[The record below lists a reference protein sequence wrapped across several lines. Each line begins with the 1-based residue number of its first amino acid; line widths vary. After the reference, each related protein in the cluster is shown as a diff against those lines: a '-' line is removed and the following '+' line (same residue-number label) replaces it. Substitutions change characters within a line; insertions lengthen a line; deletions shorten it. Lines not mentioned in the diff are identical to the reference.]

1 MATATSSMTWRAMN
15 LWRLEWLRLKRTP
28 RALTMAAVFVF
39 FGLLQ
44 PILTKYQ
51 SQLLSHVGNGVQIS
65 FPPATPAAGVRGY
78 FAELAGISLIVV
90 VVIAAGAF
98 TFDAHHGLA
107 IFLRTR
113 VTGFW
118 RLLAPRYAV
127 NAGAAGLAFIL
138 GMLAAWYETSLLI
151 GAPAVGGMLGAM
163 LCGVVYLGYA
173 VAVTALA
180 ATVVRGTLATVG
192 IALAVL
198 FALPIA
204 AIYRPIADWLPSAL
218 TTAPAAVLSGTHH
231 LVHYLPAFA
240 VTVVV
245 SGAALAAAVLRLRT
259 REI

>member
-1 MATATSSMTWRAMN
+1 MATVTSSMTWRPMN
-15 LWRLEWLRLKRTP
+15 LWRLEWLRLRRTP

-65 FPPATPAAGVRGY
+65 FPTVTPAAGVRGY

-118 RLLAPRYAV
+118 QLLAPRYTV
-127 NAGAAGLAFIL
+127 NAGAAGIAFIL

-151 GAPAVGGMLGAM
+151 GAPAAGGMLAAM

-173 VAVTALA
+173 VAVTAFA
-180 ATVVRGTLATVG
+180 ASLVRNTLGAVG

-198 FALPIA
+198 FVLPVA
-204 AIYRPIADWLPSAL
+204 GIYRPIANWLPSAL
-218 TTAPAAVLSGTHH
+218 TSAPDALVSGTHH
-231 LVHYLPAFA
+231 LSHYLPALA
-240 VTVVV
+240 VTAAA
-245 SGAALAAAVLRLRT
+245 SGVALAVAVFRLRA

>member
-1 MATATSSMTWRAMN
+1 MATATSSVTWHGMN

-51 SQLLSHVGNGVQIS
+51 SQILGHVGNGVRIS
-65 FPPATPAAGVRGY
+65 FPPATPAAGVSGY
-78 FAELAGISLIVV
+78 FGELAGTGLIVV

-118 RLLAPRYAV
+118 RLIAPRYAV
-127 NAGAAGLAFIL
+127 NAGAAGLAFVL
-138 GMLAAWYETSLLI
+138 GALAAWYETTLLI
-151 GAPAVGGMLGAM
+151 GAPAAGGMLAAM
-163 LCGVVYLGYA
+163 LCGAVYLSYA

-204 AIYRPIADWLPSAL
+204 GIYRPIADWLPSAL
-218 TTAPAAVLSGTHH
+218 TNAPAAVLSGTHH
-231 LVHYLPAFA
+231 VAHYLPAFA
-240 VTVVV
+240 VTVVA
-245 SGAALAAAVLRLRT
+245 SGAALAVAVLRLRT

>member
-1 MATATSSMTWRAMN
+1 MVTATSSTTWRAMN
-15 LWRLEWLRLKRTP
+15 LWRLEWLRLRRTP

-90 VVIAAGAF
+90 VVIAAGSF
-98 TFDAHHGLA
+98 TFDANHGLA

-118 RLLAPRYAV
+118 QLLAPRYAV
-127 NAGAAGLAFIL
+127 NAATAGLAFIL

-151 GAPAVGGMLGAM
+151 GAPAAGGMLAAM

-173 VAVTALA
+173 VAVTAFA
-180 ATVVRGTLATVG
+180 ASMVRNTLGAVG

-198 FALPIA
+198 FVLPVA
-204 AIYRPIADWLPSAL
+204 GIYRRIADWLPSAL
-218 TTAPAAVLSGTHH
+218 TSAPDALVSGTHH
-231 LVHYLPAFA
+231 LSHYLPALA
-240 VTVVV
+240 VTVAA
-245 SGAALAAAVLRLRT
+245 SGVALAVAVFRLRA